1 MATTGN
7 NAIHSHDIMSSE
19 DDRPRR
25 ARIYSDVTDLATL
38 PGHEKAVRHSLVRCL
53 ALVTA
58 VAGCS
63 CLLIK
68 PAIPTLFDL
77 VHISR
82 PDCCLRAPILRFSTP
97 AWKLVELGG
106 HAGPSKPQVKN

>member
-38 PGHEKAVRHSLVRCL
+38 PKYEKAVRHKIGGSGSGIYMNETALRMNKRYDNFEDRANNERENNFYCADETRC
-53 ALVTA
+53 
-58 VAGCS
+58 
-63 CLLIK
+63 
-68 PAIPTLFDL
+68 
-77 VHISR
+77 
-82 PDCCLRAPILRFSTP
+82 
-97 AWKLVELGG
+97 
-106 HAGPSKPQVKN
+106 